1 MGELARRRGGARR
14 RGCLKSN
21 AADAPARPG
30 HESRNA
36 CGGGGGRGAASA
48 ERFSGEVPA
57 LPGSGGD
64 QVDGARRWRE
74 EAFAPVPPGR
84 IAHGA
89 MVVMT
94 GLSLLGLPILP
105 RGASVAAS
113 SAARPPPKRGSAG
126 RGRDSSETSSA
137 SAMVCRSE
145 ATAKSRCDVREPA
158 ARSTSLTP
166 VPVPVCVLG
175 YDYRITENKNFT
187 DWTLVPPSAKSA
199 LSGGGGRGVREN
211 PCGRRARRPHSARRD
226 GRDVHGR
233 ASRER
238 ARPPAKAGHLEPY
251 GSTLWCRGRSAD
263 SFRAPTE
270 KTSREQGLKKRT
282 RATTALRLAGAPT
295 RPWRTTA

>member
-1 MGELARRRGGARR
+1 
-14 RGCLKSN
+14 
-21 AADAPARPG
+21 
-30 HESRNA
+30 
-36 CGGGGGRGAASA
+36 
-48 ERFSGEVPA
+48 
-57 LPGSGGD
+57 
-64 QVDGARRWRE
+64 
-74 EAFAPVPPGR
+74 
-84 IAHGA
+84 
-89 MVVMT
+89 MT

-233 ASRER
+233 ASREL

>member
-1 MGELARRRGGARR
+1 
-14 RGCLKSN
+14 
-21 AADAPARPG
+21 
-30 HESRNA
+30 
-36 CGGGGGRGAASA
+36 
-48 ERFSGEVPA
+48 

-94 GLSLLGLPILP
+94 GLSLPGLPILP

-137 SAMVCRSE
+137 SSMVCRSE

-166 VPVPVCVLG
+166 VPVVQELYHTCM
-175 YDYRITENKNFT
+175 RI
-187 DWTLVPPSAKSA
+187 
-199 LSGGGGRGVREN
+199 R
-211 PCGRRARRPHSARRD
+211 
-226 GRDVHGR
+226 
-233 ASRER
+233 
-238 ARPPAKAGHLEPY
+238 
-251 GSTLWCRGRSAD
+251 
-263 SFRAPTE
+263 
-270 KTSREQGLKKRT
+270 
-282 RATTALRLAGAPT
+282 
-295 RPWRTTA
+295 